1 MHKIADLQSCICAS
15 THTIQPQLCMNYR
28 LIKWATRGQVVRD
41 ASRRIPSDGDRKRRN
56 ERRVRMRQQ
65 LSNFKAEFFKA
76 LAHPLRISVLDA
88 LREGELTV
96 NEISQ
101 RFAVEPANAS
111 QQLAVLR
118 NRNIVVT
125 RKEGANV
132 YYSVSDKSIFKL
144 LDAAKEIFNHHLIG
158 VRSMLE
164 EIHATPPA
172 KAVRR

>member
-1 MHKIADLQSCICAS
+1 M
-15 THTIQPQLCMNYR
+15 
-28 LIKWATRGQVVRD
+28 
-41 ASRRIPSDGDRKRRN
+41 RR
-56 ERRVRMRQQ
+56 Q

-76 LAHPLRISVLDA
+76 LAHPLRISILDA

-101 RFAVEPANAS
+101 RFDVEHANAS

-118 NRNIVVT
+118 NRNIVMA
-125 RKEGANV
+125 RKDGANV

-144 LDAAKEIFNHHLIG
+144 LDVAKEIFSHHLVG

-164 EIHATPPA
+164 EIHTPVGLG
-172 KAVRR
+172 VRVGGRKRVGSRL

>member
-1 MHKIADLQSCICAS
+1 MQIIADVQSCGYAAIHNA
-15 THTIQPQLCMNYR
+15 QNGAR
-28 LIKWATRGQVVRD
+28 A
-41 ASRRIPSDGDRKRRN
+41 
-56 ERRVRMRQQ
+56 MRQQ

-76 LAHPLRISVLDA
+76 LAHPLRISILDA

-118 NRNIVVT
+118 NKNIVVT
-125 RKEGANV
+125 RKDGASV

-144 LDAAKEIFNHHLIG
+144 LDVAKEIFSHHLVG

-164 EIHATPPA
+164 EIHAPGVSEGARVAGRKRIAGSRP
-172 KAVRR
+172 

>member
-1 MHKIADLQSCICAS
+1 M
-15 THTIQPQLCMNYR
+15 
-28 LIKWATRGQVVRD
+28 
-41 ASRRIPSDGDRKRRN
+41 RK
-56 ERRVRMRQQ
+56 Q

-76 LAHPLRISVLDA
+76 LAHPLRISILDA

-101 RFAVEPANAS
+101 LFDVEPANAS

-144 LDAAKEIFNHHLIG
+144 LDVAKEIFSHHLVG

-164 EIHATPPA
+164 EIHAPTAGAEPRIAGRKRLTASRP
-172 KAVRR
+172 